1 MKILF
6 LDFDGVLNNT
16 EFYERVAATRKIDLS
31 VPYSPREDFDPA
43 NMEQLAEI
51 GRRLPDL
58 KVVVS
63 SSWRKGRDL
72 GELRDYLQP
81 AFSRVRVIGV
91 TPSDE
96 SRLRHVEITRW
107 IKENGDPIEKVSAFL
122 ALDDD
127 TFDMTPLGENFL
139 HIHRSQ
145 GLTAAHVDRVVK
157 FFEAAR

>member
-1 MKILF
+1 MNRILF

-16 EFYERVAATRKIDLS
+16 EFYERVAATRKIDLA

-51 GRRLPDL
+51 GRRIPDL

-63 SSWRKGRDL
+63 SSWRKGRNL
-72 GELRDYLQP
+72 GELRDYLRP

-96 SRLRHVEITRW
+96 SRLRHVEIKRW
-107 IKENGDPIEKVSAFL
+107 LTENGAAAARFL

-127 TFDMTPLGENFL
+127 NFDMTPLGENFL
-139 HIHRSQ
+139 HVHRSL